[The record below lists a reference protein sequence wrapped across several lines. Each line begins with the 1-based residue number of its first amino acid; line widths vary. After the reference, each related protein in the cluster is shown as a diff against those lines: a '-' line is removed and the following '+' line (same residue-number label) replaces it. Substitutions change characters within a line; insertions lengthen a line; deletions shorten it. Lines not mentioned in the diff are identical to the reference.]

1 MQTTK
6 MKIKTHNIKF
16 NKKLKIK
23 ILSNKILDFWL
34 FKMNL
39 WMVLKQNI
47 LKIQLMEY
55 LCQNDSLL
63 KPNIKKKIII
73 SIKN

>member
-6 MKIKTHNIKF
+6 MKIKTHNINF

-23 ILSNKILDFWL
+23 ILSIKILDFWL

>member
-23 ILSNKILDFWL
+23 ILSIKILDFWL